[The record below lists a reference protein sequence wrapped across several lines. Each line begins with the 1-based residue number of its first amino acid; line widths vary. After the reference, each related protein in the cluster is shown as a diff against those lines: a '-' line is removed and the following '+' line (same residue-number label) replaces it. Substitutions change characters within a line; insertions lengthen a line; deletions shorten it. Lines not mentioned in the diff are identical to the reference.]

1 MLLKLHLFIDAL
13 FHKPEFKTRQR
24 HDLSALFSLTN
35 RSSNWQNVKV
45 KISSFKT
52 KYGNVFKEHV
62 FITEM
67 RNRWLFN
74 ERSAVFDKEGKQ
86 AVSLLAGMA
95 IVVSIL
101 KRIKDIQ
108 CGFQL
113 PAQHDSSWTMSPSS
127 TAPYL
132 DLQPPLLI
140 CHPSRDPNKKPL
152 CSIFDFLRN
161 IPHNHY
167 QLTQPLRRSFYLC
180 DLKTFGSFSVLWM
193 DAITRHEYTLNN
205 THH

>member
-1 MLLKLHLFIDAL
+1 M
-13 FHKPEFKTRQR
+13 
-24 HDLSALFSLTN
+24 SALFSLTN
-35 RSSNWQNVKV
+35 RSSNWQNLEV

-52 KYGNVFKEHV
+52 KYGNVLRKHV
-62 FITEM
+62 FVTAM
-67 RNRWLFN
+67 RNQWLFN
-74 ERSAVFDKEGKQ
+74 KRSAVFDKEGQQ

-95 IVVSIL
+95 IVVSIK

-152 CSIFDFLRN
+152 VPFLIF
-161 IPHNHY
+161 
-167 QLTQPLRRSFYLC
+167 SE
-180 DLKTFGSFSVLWM
+180 TFHTT
-193 DAITRHEYTLNN
+193 ITS
-205 THH
+205 